1 MVAAEP
7 HGTGGAGV
15 VVAANA
21 TTNLKIAEPHGD
33 GGNE

>member
-7 HGTGGAGV
+7 HGTGAGV